1 MGAASTQAVPYP
13 MGYAHWEASMADPS
27 GGQLIEWARREAG
40 LSGAELARLARTS
53 RPTLAAYE
61 HGSKSPTL
69 ATAQRLLAAA
79 GFRLDI
85 VPVPRFR
92 VAADERGRPFAV
104 PDRLPRL
111 PAAQALARVRL
122 PTHLAWSGPG
132 RTYDLADRRQRH
144 RVYEIVLRE
153 GTAEDILAYV
163 DGALLVDAWPE
174 LVLPAPIRRHWER
187 TALAR

>member
-1 MGAASTQAVPYP
+1 
-13 MGYAHWEASMADPS
+13 MGYACWEANVADPS
-27 GGQLIEWARREAG
+27 GGQLIERARREAG
-40 LSGAELARLARTS
+40 LTGAELARLAHTS

-61 HGSKSPTL
+61 HGAKSPTL

-79 GFRLDI
+79 GYRLDI
-85 VPVPRFR
+85 TPVPRFHITIE
-92 VAADERGRPFAV
+92 DRGRPFAV

-111 PAAQALARVRL
+111 PVAQALARVRL
-122 PTHLAWSGPG
+122 PAHLDWTGPG
-132 RTYDLADRRQRH
+132 RTYDLADRQQRQ

-174 LVLPAPIRRHWER
+174 LVLPAPIRRQWEQS
-187 TALAR
+187 ALKQ